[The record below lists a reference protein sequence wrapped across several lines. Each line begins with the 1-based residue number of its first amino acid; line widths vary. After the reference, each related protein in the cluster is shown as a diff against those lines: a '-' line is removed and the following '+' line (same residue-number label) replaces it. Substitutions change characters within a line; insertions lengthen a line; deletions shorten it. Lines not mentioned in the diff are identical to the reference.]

1 MSTQPEARR
10 YATCLRCSHAIT
22 MFENNALRFAVD
34 CPRCKKEK
42 AFGPGV
48 FIESFAGVDEAE
60 VWRRKKA
67 RAAIAKAEEV
77 KP

>member
-1 MSTQPEARR
+1 MSTQPEALR
-10 YATCLRCSHAIT
+10 YATCLRCAHAIT

-34 CPRCKKEK
+34 CPRCKTEK

-48 FIESFAGVDEAE
+48 FTEGFEGYNEAE
-60 VWRRKKA
+60 VWRQKKA
-67 RAAIAKAEEV
+67 RAAIIKATEV